1 MCNSHLAESKFE
13 ISPTWLTAS
22 HSRWCPCGVYITSL
36 ALLCS
41 TCRGAA
47 SEIVRRQ
54 PPVAD
59 GLPPPPGPKPD
70 ISVSLRGPE
79 LQAIGN
85 HDLKDWEGGATPS
98 VCYEKLLELCQVD
111 VPLLKF
117 LPEKPLPFS
126 AAWARLF
133 IEACTTRSLASW
145 KSCFMF
151 PKAVMLA
158 PVRAGRRV
166 VQKKGS
172 LATQVLEKIQR
183 FTSDRE
189 SLWKEVLD
197 RATSR
202 KPRDRDEKSD
212 GSVLEVKSADAES
225 MVPARP
231 LVPEKAK
238 EKAAVAALRII
249 TKRYAFSIPHP
260 SPQRIRRPSINS

>member
-1 MCNSHLAESKFE
+1 V
-13 ISPTWLTAS
+13 SP
-22 HSRWCPCGVYITSL
+22 PE
-36 ALLCS
+36 
-41 TCRGAA
+41 AA
-47 SEIVRRQ
+47 S
-54 PPVAD
+54 
-59 GLPPPPGPKPD
+59 
-70 ISVSLRGPE
+70 
-79 LQAIGN
+79 
-85 HDLKDWEGGATPS
+85 
-98 VCYEKLLELCQVD
+98 
-111 VPLLKF
+111 
-117 LPEKPLPFS
+117 PFS

-197 RATSR
+197 RTASR

-212 GSVLEVKSADAES
+212 
-225 MVPARP
+225 
-231 LVPEKAK
+231 
-238 EKAAVAALRII
+238 
-249 TKRYAFSIPHP
+249 
-260 SPQRIRRPSINS
+260 